1 MLASFSEW
9 KALTKDQ
16 WILDAVQGYKIE
28 FDLEPWQNSPP
39 KEIRFSKEEEILV
52 DEEASNL
59 LKEGA
64 IVPSAPEPDQFI
76 SNIFL
81 VPKPN
86 GRFRPVINLKSLNQF
101 VHYEHFKQETF
112 PYVLELIQR
121 NDFFTVLD
129 LHSAYFSIPMHL
141 QSQKYLKFIWRGV
154 LYTFI
159 SFCFGLSSS
168 PRVFTKVLKP
178 VFALFRQLGM
188 RCSYY
193 INDSLKMHADRLIC
207 QSNANFMYQKLCCLG
222 FVNNEEKSCLVPC
235 QRTKFFGFILD
246 SVLFMVF
253 LPPEKVEKIEKMALY
268 LWDSKQIRIR
278 ELASFI
284 GLLINAFYAVLE
296 APLHYRALERQKV
309 KSLEVAN
316 NFERKIVLSS
326 VSKDE
331 ITWWLK
337 NVKGKNGKKIRP
349 DVVSHWIQTDASN
362 LGYGGF
368 FVEKSVSYGGRWT
381 AHESKHH
388 INYLE
393 LLAMFKVLKFWFS
406 GCKDIHI
413 GIQSDSMV
421 AISYIQRM
429 GGIASLDLDMLACEI
444 WNWCIQ
450 RNIFISA
457 YFLPGSEN
465 LEADFCSRNFSDTT
479 EFRLKREIFFET
491 IRSIVANKY

>member
-1 MLASFSEW
+1 
-9 KALTKDQ
+9 
-16 WILDAVQGYKIE
+16 
-28 FDLEPWQNSPP
+28 
-39 KEIRFSKEEEILV
+39 
-52 DEEASNL
+52 
-59 LKEGA
+59 
-64 IVPSAPEPDQFI
+64 
-76 SNIFL
+76 
-81 VPKPN
+81 
-86 GRFRPVINLKSLNQF
+86 
-101 VHYEHFKQETF
+101 
-112 PYVLELIQR
+112 
-121 NDFFTVLD
+121 
-129 LHSAYFSIPMHL
+129 
-141 QSQKYLKFIWRGV
+141 
-154 LYTFI
+154 
-159 SFCFGLSSS
+159 
-168 PRVFTKVLKP
+168 
-178 VFALFRQLGM
+178 
-188 RCSYY
+188 
-193 INDSLKMHADRLIC
+193 MHADRLIC

-222 FVNNEEKSCLVPC
+222 FVINEEKSCLVPC

-268 LWDSKQIRIR
+268 LLDSKQIMIK
-278 ELASFI
+278 ELAFFI

-296 APLHYRALERQKV
+296 APLHYRTLERQKI

-349 DVVSHWIQTDASN
+349 DVVSHWNQTDASN

-393 LLAMFKVLKFWFS
+393 LLAMFKVLKVWFS

-429 GGIASLDLDMLACEI
+429 GGIASLDLDMLACDI

-465 LEADFCSRNFSDTT
+465 LEADFFSDTT
-479 EFRLKREIFFET
+479 EFRLKRDIFLRLSDQLLQTNIDMFASQQNAQLHKYVSWMSDPNAFHCNAFSLNWSQFTPYLFPPFRLMGRVLNKIMEDQVQQALIVCPFLPNQT
-491 IRSIVANKY
+491 WYPLFLDVLVSFPVRIPRHKDLLVLPHSGQTHPLGKNLQMIGAIVSACSSRIRDFWLMLSKQSSVAGDQGHENSTHQPGLDGHAGVISGSVVPFVRLKPTW